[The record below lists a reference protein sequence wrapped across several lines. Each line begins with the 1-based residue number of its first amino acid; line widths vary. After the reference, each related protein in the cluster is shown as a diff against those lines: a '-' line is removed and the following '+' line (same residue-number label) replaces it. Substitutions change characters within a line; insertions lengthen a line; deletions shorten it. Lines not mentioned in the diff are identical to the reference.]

1 MKNLLLIGFIGLV
14 LLTATLA
21 LVLWN
26 LPFITNLEAAR
37 NQVATVASAML
48 QRRVTLERL
57 SLRAIPSPG
66 LQVEDLTIAER
77 NGVPLVAVGQLI
89 VEVKVLPLL
98 ERKVTVDSVTLKE
111 PAITLIRNADGSL
124 DLPFP
129 SIAPVAP
136 ALRTF
141 PGLES
146 LPPITLALEEASVKN
161 GEVTIRDR
169 TRPRA
174 PPFLRLQGLDIKLDD
189 VSLAPRPQKA
199 RKPTTSLASFMARLN
214 GDGSLALREGTY
226 RTAAHIFTVQDLRG
240 DLSVKKG
247 VVRVDDLS
255 VKLLGGTA
263 TGSLIAN
270 LKREPPRHTTDLKFE
285 GLQMAQMRHLYT
297 ALGLPPGLISGTAS
311 MQQTISTLGTTPDE
325 LVRGLT
331 GTARIEIKN
340 GTIRKMETLGKILMV
355 LNLKRLFTGRLPDMS
370 REGVPFDRIS
380 GTLRF
385 KNGRMT
391 TNNLSLKGPAVD
403 VAFKGTVSL
412 QDGQVAMVATA
423 LGMDFDVR
431 GPADDPTVSYRSM
444 KGFFGLFR

>member
-1 MKNLLLIGFIGLV
+1 VKNLLLIGFIGLV

-26 LPFITNLEAAR
+26 LPVITNLEAAR

-66 LQVEDLTIAER
+66 LQVENLTIAER
-77 NGVPLVAVGQLI
+77 NGAPLVAVGQLI
-89 VEVKVLPLL
+89 VEVKVVPLL
-98 ERKVTVDSVTLKE
+98 ERKVTVDSVILKE

-136 ALRTF
+136 TLRTF

-146 LPPITLALEEASVKN
+146 LPPITLALQEARVKN

-169 TRPRA
+169 TRTRA
-174 PPFLRLQGLDIKLDD
+174 PPFIRLQGLDIELDD
-189 VSLAPRPQKA
+189 VSLAPRPQNA

-226 RTAAHIFTVQDLRG
+226 RTAAQVYTVRDLRG

-263 TGSLIAN
+263 TGSFIAN

-297 ALGLPPGLISGTAS
+297 VLGLPPGLISGTAS
-311 MQQTISTLGTTPDE
+311 MQQTIATLGTTPDE

-340 GTIRKMETLGKILMV
+340 GTIQKMETLGKILMV

-370 REGVPFDRIS
+370 REGMPFDRIS

-391 TNNLSLKGPAVD
+391 TNDLSLKGPAVD
-403 VAFKGTVSL
+403 VVFKGTVSL